1 MTLDFDRMPSLVQP
15 RFKGGQGEAET
26 RIFQDDMGKILR
38 LTLQPGSSIGLHT
51 HEDSCEI
58 MYFLSGTGVC
68 LDDGADTAD
77 FRRLL
82 EELRYREAMRRV
94 AKTCCVWLGG
104 AAFVLAVIAGY
115 AEMTDACVATG
126 AIALGLTTYGI
137 L

>member
-58 MYFLSGTGVC
+58 IYCFSGSAKVIYDGEETRISAGQAHYCPKGHSHTVINDTDGEMEFL
-68 LDDGADTAD
+68 
-77 FRRLL
+77 
-82 EELRYREAMRRV
+82 
-94 AKTCCVWLGG
+94 
-104 AAFVLAVIAGY
+104 
-115 AEMTDACVATG
+115 
-126 AIALGLTTYGI
+126 AIGPQQ
-137 L
+137 

>member
-58 MYFLSGTGVC
+58 MYFLSGTGLCPYCPRGHSHSVVNTGTEP
-68 LDDGADTAD
+68 LVNLGI
-77 FRRLL
+77 
-82 EELRYREAMRRV
+82 V
-94 AKTCCVWLGG
+94 PSAK
-104 AAFVLAVIAGY
+104 
-115 AEMTDACVATG
+115 
-126 AIALGLTTYGI
+126 
-137 L
+137 

>member
-82 EELRYREAMRRV
+82 DDGAEV
-94 AKTCCVWLGG
+94 AVYPGLCHYCPQGRSHSVVNTGTEPLVILGIVPN
-104 AAFVLAVIAGY
+104 AK
-115 AEMTDACVATG
+115 
-126 AIALGLTTYGI
+126 
-137 L
+137 

>member
-38 LTLQPGSSIGLHT
+38 LTHT

-68 LDDGADTAD
+68 LDDGAEVPVGPGLCHYCPRGHSHSVVNTGTEP
-77 FRRLL
+77 LVIL
-82 EELRYREAMRRV
+82 GIV
-94 AKTCCVWLGG
+94 PNAK
-104 AAFVLAVIAGY
+104 
-115 AEMTDACVATG
+115 
-126 AIALGLTTYGI
+126 
-137 L
+137 

>member
-58 MYFLSGTGVC
+58 MYFLSGAWTTARRC
-68 LDDGADTAD
+68 RWARACATTAPGATA
-77 FRRLL
+77 
-82 EELRYREAMRRV
+82 
-94 AKTCCVWLGG
+94 T
-104 AAFVLAVIAGY
+104 VLSIPAQS
-115 AEMTDACVATG
+115 
-126 AIALGLTTYGI
+126 LW
-137 L
+137 

>member
-26 RIFQDDMGKILR
+26 RIFQDGMGKILR

-68 LDDGADTAD
+68 LDDGAEVPVGLACATTAPG
-77 FRRLL
+77 
-82 EELRYREAMRRV
+82 V
-94 AKTCCVWLGG
+94 T
-104 AAFVLAVIAGY
+104 
-115 AEMTDACVATG
+115 ATVSSTP
-126 AIALGLTTYGI
+126 AQSLW
-137 L
+137 